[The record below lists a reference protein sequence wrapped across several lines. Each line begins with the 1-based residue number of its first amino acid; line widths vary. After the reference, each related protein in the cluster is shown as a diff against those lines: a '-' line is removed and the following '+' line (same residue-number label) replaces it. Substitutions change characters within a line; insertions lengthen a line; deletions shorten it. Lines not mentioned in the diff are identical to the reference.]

1 METDAQR
8 QPETDFPGGSQS
20 ESVFGTKS
28 VSSFISLPPGIEK
41 IIISFFDLLEK
52 QIIFKRLSFYLC
64 LKRSHHDIKA

>member
-8 QPETDFPGGSQS
+8 QPVTDFPGGSQS

-52 QIIFKRLSFYLC
+52 TNHFQTSIFLFMSKEEPP
-64 LKRSHHDIKA
+64 